1 MPIDYMFGGFSS
13 INLVTKD
20 FDYFNGF
27 RITMRQPEYPCK
39 LGVFLSTN
47 LKEYEHFVAHLVDVA
62 PPVEGQEA
70 PFVEYEIPLRL
81 MVHNVI
87 RSRLI

>member
-1 MPIDYMFGGFSS
+1 MFSGWSC
-13 INLVTKD
+13 INLITKE

-27 RITMRQPEYPCK
+27 RITMRRPEYPCK
-39 LGVFLSTN
+39 FGVYLATN

-62 PPVEGQEA
+62 PTVEGEEA
-70 PFVEYEIPLRL
+70 PFVEYEIPVRL

-87 RSRLI
+87 RSRII